1 MQIKFTSTKMQVT
14 YHCGTLGI
22 VAEATAR
29 KLQLQMHFLSE
40 ANQYYCQQD
49 SHDGTPCTS
58 LGFSHLQSHSIFRSN
73 SETGH
78 NQCTLIL
85 CIKVCST
92 RYRVCGSATRDKA
105 YRLINKLVKY
115 EDGTLST
122 EVIIIFKTVEKHC
135 CVVFVVFGEDTVVFG
150 EDRLRVKPGKTLEVG
165 RQQMRF

>member
-1 MQIKFTSTKMQVT
+1 M
-14 YHCGTLGI
+14 
-22 VAEATAR
+22 
-29 KLQLQMHFLSE
+29 
-40 ANQYYCQQD
+40 
-49 SHDGTPCTS
+49 
-58 LGFSHLQSHSIFRSN
+58 
-73 SETGH
+73 
-78 NQCTLIL
+78 
-85 CIKVCST
+85 
-92 RYRVCGSATRDKA
+92 TRDKA